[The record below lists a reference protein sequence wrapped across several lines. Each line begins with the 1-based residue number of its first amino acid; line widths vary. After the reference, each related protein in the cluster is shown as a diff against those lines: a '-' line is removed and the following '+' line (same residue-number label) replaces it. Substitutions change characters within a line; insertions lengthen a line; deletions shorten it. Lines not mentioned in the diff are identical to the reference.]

1 MCSGRNVSEEL
12 VIAVM
17 MDLPMETT
25 FSDLQEHMTET
36 GVLDNHVVL
45 LIKAVIKNY
54 VKIRMHHLAKENNQ
68 ARMKNERCRK
78 HYSRLVVQ
86 KHQ

>member
-1 MCSGRNVSEEL
+1 M
-12 VIAVM
+12 AVM
-17 MDLPMETT
+17 TDIPLETT

-45 LIKAVIKNY
+45 LIKSVAKNY
-54 VKIRMHHLAKENNQ
+54 LKIRMHHIAKEFNQ
-68 ARMKNERCRK
+68 MMMKNERCRK
-78 HYSRLVVQ
+78 HYSRLIVQ